1 MGRKVHGTHGGGN
14 RRDGSSDP
22 NRKVPQM
29 GSREVE
35 LQGREW
41 LKEAT
46 ESGEDQTV
54 KTAKNGEG
62 GSGGCGNPPRGKTT
76 RNGVIRSVRFY
87 REMDSPD
94 QARRRSEKP
103 HGRQGG
109 TTERSSWTVSTPR
122 TRTRTGSSRVS
133 TRPRAAPQRT
143 GNCPGGRPPKDAKVQ
158 VERPK
163 DEGGARKPN
172 EWLRRVDER

>member
-1 MGRKVHGTHGGGN
+1 VSGAGRKASSASLEHECQTGSLLTELSTPRAMGSMGRKVHGTHGGGN

-22 NRKVPQM
+22 NRGYPQM

-103 HGRQGG
+103 HRRQGV
-109 TTERSSWTVSTPR
+109 TTERSTWTASTLR

-133 TRPRAAPQRT
+133 TRPRAAP
-143 GNCPGGRPPKDAKVQ
+143 
-158 VERPK
+158 
-163 DEGGARKPN
+163 
-172 EWLRRVDER
+172 